1 MGFLDDVMKLFTGGD
16 DSPSIPTSLDSSPK
30 KEAWVNPEP
39 GRYPPI
45 MPVPEPKRKMV
56 LTDLKPEQ
64 LKGKR

>member
-1 MGFLDDVMKLFTGGD
+1 MGFFDGMMKMFTGGD
-16 DSPSIPTSLDSSPK
+16 DSSSSSTSLDSSPK